1 MERAKLNK
9 AAGVDQIPSEVL
21 KNHASVLVLHSLF
34 NVCFETGQVPT
45 TWSRS
50 IINPI
55 PKSGNKDKRDPMSYR
70 GITLASTMYKIYSSI
85 LNERIVKWTDDND
98 LIVEEQNGFRKKR
111 STVDHISSLTN
122 VIETRKKSKKSTFC
136 AFIDFRK
143 AFDSI
148 DRNLLWHKLS
158 DIGMSTKML
167 SALKSLYSDISC
179 CVRVNGFLTD
189 WFNVNTGLRQGCSL
203 STVLFNI
210 FINDLAVLVKGLH
223 KGIKIGDEDICILLY
238 ADDIVLIAENE
249 NDLQAMLTLL
259 NDWCT
264 ANGMSV
270 NISKSNIVHFRPE
283 SVQRSE
289 YVFYCG
295 QSVIE
300 YANSYLYLGITL
312 SEYLDYGI
320 TAKVVAQSAGRALG
334 LLIAKFK
341 SCGGLPYDV
350 YTKLYNAYVVP
361 VISYGAAVW
370 GMKSFSCINA
380 VHHRAMRFYLGTG
393 KYTPN
398 AAVQGEMG
406 WKPILHEQWKVI
418 CSHWS
423 RCLNYDSIRVNKK
436 IFNWTLN
443 KGSSRCKNWSFIV
456 TEKLKSVG
464 LDRYLNLPFSCKQFL
479 KDVSDVLM
487 QNHVQNW
494 KTDLERVTAVNGTG
508 GNKLRTYKLFK
519 STYTVEPYCK
529 LNMSFGHR
537 SAYAKFRC
545 GGAPLRIETGRYENL
560 PLFERKCPFCVDKVE
575 TEMHVLLE
583 CPMYVLDRQLLFEKA
598 NSVIASFHTLC
609 DTEKLRFI
617 FTHPDMIRILAKTC
631 FNILRFRNNQLYS
644 KNNS

>member
-1 MERAKLNK
+1 
-9 AAGVDQIPSEVL
+9 
-21 KNHASVLVLHSLF
+21 
-34 NVCFETGQVPT
+34 
-45 TWSRS
+45 
-50 IINPI
+50 
-55 PKSGNKDKRDPMSYR
+55 
-70 GITLASTMYKIYSSI
+70 
-85 LNERIVKWTDDND
+85 
-98 LIVEEQNGFRKKR
+98 
-111 STVDHISSLTN
+111 
-122 VIETRKKSKKSTFC
+122 
-136 AFIDFRK
+136 
-143 AFDSI
+143 
-148 DRNLLWHKLS
+148 
-158 DIGMSTKML
+158 
-167 SALKSLYSDISC
+167 
-179 CVRVNGFLTD
+179 
-189 WFNVNTGLRQGCSL
+189 
-203 STVLFNI
+203 
-210 FINDLAVLVKGLH
+210 
-223 KGIKIGDEDICILLY
+223 
-238 ADDIVLIAENE
+238 
-249 NDLQAMLTLL
+249 
-259 NDWCT
+259 
-264 ANGMSV
+264 
-270 NISKSNIVHFRPE
+270 
-283 SVQRSE
+283 
-289 YVFYCG
+289 
-295 QSVIE
+295 
-300 YANSYLYLGITL
+300 
-312 SEYLDYGI
+312 
-320 TAKVVAQSAGRALG
+320 
-334 LLIAKFK
+334 
-341 SCGGLPYDV
+341 
-350 YTKLYNAYVVP
+350 
-361 VISYGAAVW
+361 
-370 GMKSFSCINA
+370 
-380 VHHRAMRFYLGTG
+380 MRFYLGTG

-418 CSHWS
+418 CNHWS

-545 GGAPLRIETGRYENL
+545 GVAPLRIETGRYENL

-617 FTHPDMIRILAKTC
+617 FTHPDMIWILAKTC